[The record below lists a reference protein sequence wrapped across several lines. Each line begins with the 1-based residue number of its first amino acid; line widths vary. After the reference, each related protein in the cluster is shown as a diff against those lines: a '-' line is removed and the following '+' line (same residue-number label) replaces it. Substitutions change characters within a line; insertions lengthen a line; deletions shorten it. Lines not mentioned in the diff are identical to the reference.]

1 MIIGRRRTRRPL
13 MDSLLLIDG
22 QVVRSTPWVALTKL
36 GVPPFGHSTQLR
48 VFVDPD
54 LLRYD
59 EVWAAAGTW
68 NSYSVGRRFEPD
80 PPNLLGTCSN
90 YLTYLKFR
98 TALREVVLES
108 SAPLPVVMRRTFTP
122 LAARNRATTFA
133 RAADSF
139 IALAP

>member
-1 MIIGRRRTRRPL
+1 

-54 LLRYD
+54 LLQYD

-68 NSYSVGRRFEPD
+68 NDNFGAAPADIVRVAGGVVTD
-80 PPNLLGTCSN
+80 
-90 YLTYLKFR
+90 LKR
-98 TALREVVLES
+98 
-108 SAPLPVVMRRTFTP
+108 
-122 LAARNRATTFA
+122 
-133 RAADSF
+133 
-139 IALAP
+139 